1 MLEQANLVLLEI
13 EETMSKTI
21 DSFKRELSSIRTG
34 RANPAILDRISID
47 YYGVPTPVKQIASIS
62 VVEGTQLMINPFDK
76 STVKAIEQAIYA
88 SDLGLNPQG
97 DGTMIRIILPSL
109 NEERRKQL
117 SKDVEKSGEES
128 KIAIRNIRRDGNDN
142 VKKLELAEDFEKK
155 QLDEVQKLTDKYI
168 KSVDEV
174 ATNKIKEIM
183 TI

>member
-142 VKKLELAEDFEKK
+142 VKKLELAEDFEKN